1 MSLYLEDRKQIDI
14 PTVATEVYDVTGAGD
29 TVISVLAAGFASG
42 VPLVDAVVIANQAAG
57 EVIKDLGT
65 SAIAKDRLVNSFNDK

>member
-1 MSLYLEDRKQIDI
+1 M
-14 PTVATEVYDVTGAGD
+14 
-29 TVISVLAAGFASG
+29 ISVLAAGFASG

-65 SAIAKDRLVNSFNDK
+65 SAITVDRLINSFD